1 MSIAARPVRA
11 SRQSEAWLTA
21 VLRPA
26 GNLDRPQVGRLADA
40 LEALAASSDMVILDL
55 SAATVPEPYQLAAA
69 LRAPARQLARP
80 GNCLLLVSAAP
91 DVLRALG
98 RTGVQAATLAAA

>member
-1 MSIAARPVRA
+1 MMSIGTGSAARR
-11 SRQSEAWLTA
+11 SDAWLTA

-26 GNLDRPQVGRLADA
+26 GNLDAAQVERLGGA

-55 SAATVPEPYQLAAA
+55 GAATVRQPTRLAAT

-80 GNCLLLVSAAP
+80 GSCLLLVSVPA
-91 DVLRALG
+91 DLLRILARSG
-98 RTGVQAATLAAA
+98 IQAATLAA

>member
-1 MSIAARPVRA
+1 MRIDAGRA
-11 SRQSEAWLTA
+11 GIGERSDAWLTA

-26 GNLDRPQVGRLADA
+26 GNLDPPQVERLAGA

-55 SAATVPEPYQLAAA
+55 GAANVPEPYRLAAA

-80 GNCLLLVSAAP
+80 GRCLLLVSVP
-91 DVLRALG
+91 PEVLHALA
-98 RTGVQAATLAAA
+98 RTGVQAATLAA